1 MRLMFYVV
9 LNLLVLCN
17 HLVLSENVEELKQV
31 RIRAAYNY
39 GRPGDPNRDFLPLDF
54 GMRPP
59 PPPHD
64 HLPYHHLRNGPPD
77 PGHVH
82 YHFLSSSKT
91 NEKSASNFANTSGVP
106 LDFAKSINEYI
117 VSDLLL
123 NAIEDGPEPEKVSFI
138 ANRFGGDTD
147 GNETERNAA
156 LIARPAKCMPEL
168 TTVKIAQS
176 DANVFYIPECI
187 RIERCGGCCS
197 HELLSCQP
205 TETETVTYSV
215 MKTGYTTGTN
225 KLLKYVGRE
234 PILVEKHTKCS
245 CGCKVKAADCGKYQ
259 EYRESEC
266 RCVCKNF
273 DEEEKCYKNSYLKLW
288 NPNICSCQC
297 REILDCSTGFQ
308 FDHNECRCIKVQVT
322 RRYIFSDVNRQKE
335 QPE

>member
-205 TETETVTYSV
+205 TETETVTYS
-215 MKTGYTTGTN
+215 
-225 KLLKYVGRE
+225 
-234 PILVEKHTKCS
+234 
-245 CGCKVKAADCGKYQ
+245 DCGKYQ